1 MPKIKNKLLYYAH
14 RKYGKDIIVRKEEDG
29 LLRFWTE
36 FQAVTLTFASDGKIE
51 EKIRKREGAN
61 AKQHFSAL
69 EQKPKTEKA
78 GKPVKARKKAVAKKP
93 TAKKP
98 TVKNTITKAAREK
111 NSLKKN
117 SPKKQSE
124 KAAKV
129 TTNTKPIKKVSDQEP
144 KHEKVVTPKTTKK
157 SIKVA
162 RPKFR
167 PGDFVKSIYCDD
179 VFTIISNDGDG
190 MVRVAAGHVALND
203 TKFHSEYIM
212 AQSDLV

>member
-29 LLRFWTE
+29 ILRFWTE
-36 FQAVTLTFASDGKIE
+36 FYAITLTFAPDGKIE
-51 EKIRKREGAN
+51 EKIRKREGAT
-61 AKQHFSAL
+61 AKQHFDNIDSK
-69 EQKPKTEKA
+69 QKA
-78 GKPVKARKKAVAKKP
+78 DKPVKVRKKV
-93 TAKKP
+93 TAKKS
-98 TVKNTITKAAREK
+98 TVKNTVTKA
-111 NSLKKN
+111 
-117 SPKKQSE
+117 SPKKKS
-124 KAAKV
+124 KKLTANAKLV
-129 TTNTKPIKKVSDQEP
+129 KKTPIQEP
-144 KHEKVVTPKTTKK
+144 KCEKKSEKIAIPKTTKK
-157 SIKVA
+157 STKVA
-162 RPKFR
+162 RPKFH

>member
-14 RKYGKDIIVRKEEDG
+14 RKYGKDIIVRKEEDN

-36 FQAVTLTFASDGKIE
+36 FQAITLTFSPDGKIE
-51 EKIRKREGAN
+51 KKVRKREGAS
-61 AKQHFSAL
+61 AKQHFDNL
-69 EQKPKTEKA
+69 EQKPKTKKA
-78 GKPVKARKKAVAKKP
+78 EKPVKTRKKAAAKKP
-93 TAKKP
+93 TAKKS

-117 SPKKQSE
+117 SLKKKSE
-124 KAAKV
+124 KV
-129 TTNTKPIKKVSDQEP
+129 TTNTKSIKKVSDQTL
-144 KHEKVVTPKTTKK
+144 KHKKVVTPKTTK
-157 SIKVA
+157 SHTKVI

-179 VFTIISNDGDG
+179 EFTIISNDGDG

>member
-29 LLRFWTE
+29 ILRFWTE
-36 FQAVTLTFASDGKIE
+36 FYAITLTLSPDSKIE
-51 EKIRKREGAN
+51 EKIRKREGTS
-61 AKQHFSAL
+61 AKQHFDSL
-69 EQKPKTEKA
+69 EPKPKTEKT
-78 GKPVKARKKAVAKKP
+78 GKPIKTQKKAVTKKT
-93 TAKKP
+93 TAKKS
-98 TVKNTITKAAREK
+98 TVKSTATKVTRKKKSEKSKKSEKIATNIKQVKKTPVRKPKCEPKREK
-111 NSLKKN
+111 
-117 SPKKQSE
+117 
-124 KAAKV
+124 V
-129 TTNTKPIKKVSDQEP
+129 I
-144 KHEKVVTPKTTKK
+144 TPKATKK
-157 SIKVA
+157 STKVA

-190 MVRVAAGHVALND
+190 MVRVAAGRVALND

>member
-14 RKYGKDIIVRKEEDG
+14 RKYGKDIIVRKEEDD

-36 FQAVTLTFASDGKIE
+36 FQAITLTFSPDGKIK

-61 AKQHFSAL
+61 AKQHFDNL
-69 EQKPKTEKA
+69 EQKLKTKKA
-78 GKPVKARKKAVAKKP
+78 EKPVKARKKV
-93 TAKKP
+93 TAKKSAAKKS
-98 TVKNTITKAAREK
+98 TVKNTITKAVREK
-111 NSLKKN
+111 SSLKKN
-117 SPKKQSE
+117 SPKKKSE
-124 KAAKV
+124 KI
-129 TTNTKPIKKVSDQEP
+129 TTNIKPIKKVSDQTS
-144 KHEKVVTPKTTKK
+144 KCKKAVTPKTTKRYT
-157 SIKVA
+157 KVA

-167 PGDFVKSIYCDD
+167 AGDFVKSIYCDD